1 MRRSIDGED
10 GRCRERMDVREGA
23 VLLYVRA
30 WLNTFRVTERTAGQA
45 GWGVLSSRH
54 SPIPPPCPGIYFRF
68 SYSTCCIKESGFFFL
83 HAQIT
88 HAIQWLRY
96 IDGDPE
102 HMAEKM
108 QSHGVVDAVQIA
120 EGPPTPKKK
129 VHIARPR
136 QSFPPPKHAPPSAL
150 GKSIGRHLQSL
161 LRSDRSPGYFNCD
174 VSTICS

>member
-23 VLLYVRA
+23 VLLCVRA

-45 GWGVLSSRH
+45 GWGVLSSRN

-129 VHIARPR
+129 SSYLTTPAKLPAAQTRP
-136 QSFPPPKHAPPSAL
+136 SVSLKEINWKAPAEPSAV
-150 GKSIGRHLQSL
+150 RSL
-161 LRSDRSPGYFNCD
+161 SGIF
-174 VSTICS
+174 